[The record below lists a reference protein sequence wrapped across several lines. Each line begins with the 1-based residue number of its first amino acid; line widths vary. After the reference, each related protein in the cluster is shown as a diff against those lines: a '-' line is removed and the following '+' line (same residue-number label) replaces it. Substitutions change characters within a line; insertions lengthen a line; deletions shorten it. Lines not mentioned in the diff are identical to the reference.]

1 MKTIIGNAKKSDE
14 FVVGDWRYY
23 IKE

>member
-23 IKE
+23 TKE